1 MTNIMCELKDCKWHK
16 GHFCG
21 AEHIDLNR
29 VFSSAEIGHPDIGTS
44 KEWRE
49 GYYCKR
55 DHHLC
60 YNYSSES
67 KNGKS

>member
-1 MTNIMCELKDCKWHK
+1 MTDIVCELKDCKWYK

-21 AEHIDLNR
+21 ADHIELNQ
-29 VFSSAEIGHPDIGTS
+29 VSSSIGNSPEIGVS

-55 DHHLC
+55 DHHLYC
-60 YNYSSES
+60 YNYSSL
-67 KNGKS
+67 KGDKK